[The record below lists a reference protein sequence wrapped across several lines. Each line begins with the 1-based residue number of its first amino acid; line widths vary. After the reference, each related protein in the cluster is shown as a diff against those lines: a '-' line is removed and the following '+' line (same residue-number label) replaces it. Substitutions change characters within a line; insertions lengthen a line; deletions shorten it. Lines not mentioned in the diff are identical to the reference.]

1 MFIETVCVSHLLMK
15 ALLLPVGVLVEIDH
29 IQNLFLSFFEL
40 NERRRIQLH
49 WDRVAA
55 GHYDRDGLHDDGYVS

>member
-15 ALLLPVGVLVEIDH
+15 ALLLPVGVLTEIDN
-29 IQNLFLSFFEL
+29 IQNIFLCFFEL
-40 NERRRIQLH
+40 NERRRRQLH

-55 GHYDRDGLHDDGYVS
+55 GDYDRDGLNDDGYVS